1 MRIGVSRGR
10 EFTANERAPVALI
23 SETLAR
29 RHWPN
34 EDPIGRRIRYG
45 GSDEWLTIVGVASDT
60 RHGGPAH
67 EPNPTIYVPHEL
79 TTRLPSTSWMFVV
92 VRLGPIA
99 DPVLPAIRAVV
110 RQLDPQLAVA
120 RVATLDELA
129 GRSVAVERSLAALL
143 TAFAVFA
150 VALVAIG
157 MYGVIAYS
165 VQQRTRE
172 IGVRLAL
179 GAEATQ
185 VRNMVLWQ
193 GGRSA
198 LLGIAIGIAS
208 AFGLTRF
215 IGSYL
220 FAVNARD
227 PLVFSIVPGLLM
239 AVALISVWLP
249 ARRAARVD
257 PAITLRAE

>member
-1 MRIGVSRGR
+1 
-10 EFTANERAPVALI
+10 
-23 SETLAR
+23 
-29 RHWPN
+29 
-34 EDPIGRRIRYG
+34 
-45 GSDEWLTIVGVASDT
+45 
-60 RHGGPAH
+60 
-67 EPNPTIYVPHEL
+67 
-79 TTRLPSTSWMFVV
+79 MFGV

-110 RQLDPQLAVA
+110 RQLDPLIAVT
-120 RVATLDELA
+120 RVATMDDLT
-129 GRSVAVERSLAALL
+129 GRSVAVERSLATLL
-143 TAFAVFA
+143 TTFAVFA
-150 VALVAIG
+150 LALAAIG

-165 VQQRTRE
+165 VLQRTRE

-193 GGRSA
+193 GVRAA
-198 LLGIAIGIAS
+198 LFGIAIGIAL
-208 AFGLTRF
+208 AFGLTHF
-215 IGSYL
+215 ISSVL
-220 FAVNARD
+220 FGVTARD
-227 PLVFSIVPGLLM
+227 PLVFTIAPVLLM